1 MKLGN
6 GLRWLPALAAVNIRA
21 AGARQAR
28 CLQVRIRPKQRSA
41 IGPMCDPRRAE
52 MMDVPLQKGGDDMPA
67 IVKWSPF
74 RELDWMDPGM
84 RRIFDDFALTPGLL
98 PAADVYETKD
108 EFVVELEVPGFEQRE
123 LAIEVTDHTLVVK
136 GERTEANEDEKDR
149 QFRLRERLEQA
160 FERRFY
166 LPSDSD
172 TERVKA
178 EVQQGRSRGPHAELP
193 ISKPHTIEIKT

>member
-1 MKLGN
+1 
-6 GLRWLPALAAVNIRA
+6 
-21 AGARQAR
+21 
-28 CLQVRIRPKQRSA
+28 
-41 IGPMCDPRRAE
+41 
-52 MMDVPLQKGGDDMPA
+52 MPA

-74 RELDWMDPGM
+74 RELDWMDRGM
-84 RRIFDDFALTPGLL
+84 RRIFHDFALTPGLL

-136 GERTEANEDEKDR
+136 CERTEANEDEKDR
-149 QFRLRERLEQA
+149 QFRLREHLEQA

-178 EVQQGRSRGPHAELP
+178 KFSKGVLEVHTQSSQSRSHTRSRSRPSGRMCAGRLGAVPPPDGAERM
-193 ISKPHTIEIKT
+193 TIRHGRDFERPDSDR

>member
-1 MKLGN
+1 M
-6 GLRWLPALAAVNIRA
+6 RE
-21 AGARQAR
+21 
-28 CLQVRIRPKQRSA
+28 
-41 IGPMCDPRRAE
+41 MRRAE
-52 MMDVPLQKGGDDMPA
+52 MMNVPLQKGGDDMAA

-74 RELDWMDPGM
+74 RELDSMDRGM

-108 EFVVELEVPGFEQRE
+108 EFVVELELPGFEQKE

-136 GERTEANEDEKDR
+136 GERTEASEDEKDR

-172 TERVKA
+172 TEHVKA
-178 EVQQGRSRGPHAELP
+178 KFSKGVLEVHTPKLP

>member
-1 MKLGN
+1 M
-6 GLRWLPALAAVNIRA
+6 REM
-21 AGARQAR
+21 Q
-28 CLQVRIRPKQRSA
+28 
-41 IGPMCDPRRAE
+41 RAE
-52 MMDVPLQKGGDDMPA
+52 MMDVPIQKGGDDMAA

-74 RELDWMDPGM
+74 RELDWMDRGM
-84 RRIFDDFALTPGLL
+84 RQIVDDFALTAGLL

-108 EFVVELEVPGFEQRE
+108 EFVVELELPGFEQKE

-136 GERTEANEDEKDR
+136 GERTATNEDEKDR

-172 TERVKA
+172 TEHVKA
-178 EVQQGRSRGPHAELP
+178 KFNKGVLEVHTPKLP
-193 ISKPHTIEIKT
+193 ISRPRTIEIKT